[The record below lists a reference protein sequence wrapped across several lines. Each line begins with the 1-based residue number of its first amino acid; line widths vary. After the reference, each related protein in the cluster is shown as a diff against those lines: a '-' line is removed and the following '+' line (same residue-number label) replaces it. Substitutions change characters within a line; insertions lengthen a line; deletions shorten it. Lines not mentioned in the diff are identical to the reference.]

1 MIIFGGT
8 QCICTFLLIYLGR
21 MTSVWS
27 LDNVFIGG
35 SLMTPDMLYETF
47 DTEPNTDM
55 WSFWPNGR
63 VAEYCLF
70 NTGSVFTIIIII
82 TLVQSI
88 SLSTSDV
95 WSGLCIPARPVTSPA
110 CAESESESLTSV
122 FESESESESTAVES
136 ESESGFI

>member
-1 MIIFGGT
+1 
-8 QCICTFLLIYLGR
+8 
-21 MTSVWS
+21 
-27 LDNVFIGG
+27 
-35 SLMTPDMLYETF
+35 MTPDMLYETF

-110 CAESESESLTSV
+110 CAESESESLTS
-122 FESESESESTAVES
+122 ESEFTTAES
-136 ESESGFI
+136 ESESGFESKIQPY